1 MSSGLPIQP
10 LQVLYERASTETRLP
25 EPLQALYGGGLEL
38 EEPRLYAN
46 FVATVD
52 GVVAVPSL
60 PRSNQLVAQGDDG
73 DRFVMGL
80 LRALADCVLIGA
92 GTLAGSPHGTWL
104 AERVFPPAGEA
115 YAALRRQ
122 RGRAPRPEI
131 AILTGQ
137 GSIDP
142 DHPVLAGQAV
152 VLTSEGGAQRL
163 DGLLPS
169 SAELVAIGE
178 GPGLDLT
185 VAVDVLRG
193 RGHSSILSEAGPHT
207 FGSLVAA
214 GMADELFLTLSPLL
228 LGEGGPATRFGLVQ
242 AADLLPEGV
251 PTRLVSVRRHEQHLF
266 LRYEILHLSTT
277 EEVP

>member
-1 MSSGLPIQP
+1 MSPGLPIEP
-10 LQVLYERASTETRLP
+10 LEVLYESAPTGPSLP
-25 EPLQALYGGGLEL
+25 EPLQELYGGGLEF

-92 GTLAGSPHGTWL
+92 GTLAGSPRGTWL

-115 YAALRRQ
+115 FAELRR
-122 RGRAPRPEI
+122 RRERAPRPEI

-142 DHPVLAGQAV
+142 DHPVLAGRAV
-152 VLTSEGGAQRL
+152 VLTTESGAERL
-163 DGLLPS
+163 DDLLPA
-169 SAELVAIGE
+169 SADVVALGE

-185 VAVDVLRG
+185 VAVDVLRR
-193 RGHSSILSEAGPHT
+193 RGHASILSEAGPHT
-207 FGSLVAA
+207 FGSLLAA
-214 GMADELFLTLSPLL
+214 GVADELFLTISPLL
-228 LGEGGPATRFGLVQ
+228 LGEAGPATRFGLVE

-251 PTRLVSVRRHEQHLF
+251 ATRLVSVRRHEQHVF
-266 LRYEILHLSTT
+266 LRYELLKA
-277 EEVP
+277 

>member
-1 MSSGLPIQP
+1 MSSELPIER
-10 LQVLYERASTETRLP
+10 LEVLYESAPAETRMP
-25 EPLQALYGGGLEL
+25 EPLQELYGGGLEL

-60 PRSNQLVAQGDDG
+60 PRSNRLVAQGDDG

-115 YAALRRQ
+115 FAELRRR
-122 RGRAPRPEI
+122 RGRPPRPEI
-131 AILTGQ
+131 AVLTGQ

-142 DHPVLAGQAV
+142 EHPVLAGRAV
-152 VLTSEGGAQRL
+152 VLTSESGAERL
-163 DGLLPS
+163 DGRLPS
-169 SAELVAIGE
+169 SVDVVALGE

-185 VAVDVLRG
+185 VAVDVLRE
-193 RGHSSILSEAGPHT
+193 RGHASILSEAGPHT
-207 FGSLVAA
+207 FGSLVAE
-214 GMADELFLTLSPLL
+214 GLADELFLTISPLL

-251 PTRLVSVRRHEQHLF
+251 RTRVVSVRRHEQHLF
-266 LRYEILHLSTT
+266 LRYEL
-277 EEVP
+277 VAA